1 MVEVSSARK
10 RLDYTGMLI
19 CTVVNEN
26 PLGGVVKNT
35 TTKNPNT
42 SSTQPEI
49 VRVREKWKTRTE
61 VEREF
66 SDPEIRHIRR

>member
-49 VRVREKWKTRTE
+49 VRVREK
-61 VEREF
+61 
-66 SDPEIRHIRR
+66 